1 MTEKISAIQSQV
13 SDTQNANNQVVTE
26 LQRITTVVSDLST
39 ALDAI
44 VGRSVDSRNAV
55 DEIARL
61 NGHTSGEFSTLDSRS
76 HEVAAA
82 AREIAGLSQDS
93 AAAIE
98 EQTASIE
105 EFTATAQHLSSL
117 AQELEKQVSRFRT

>member
-1 MTEKISAIQSQV
+1 M
-13 SDTQNANNQVVTE
+13 
-26 LQRITTVVSDLST
+26 ST

-61 NGHTSGEFSTLDSRS
+61 NGHTSGAFSTLDSRS

-117 AQELEKQVSRFRT
+117 AQELEKQVSRFRA